1 MGDDP
6 TSAGGSVGRMSGEMA
21 GLDGVGA
28 DESPSGDG
36 ALARGLRVF
45 RAIAERGSTNVAT
58 IAKDLDLPVSTVY
71 RLARTLRDAGLVS
84 VRDNEY
90 RVSRTFANI
99 ATVRLHNDVLS
110 NAARPALERLSEETG
125 ATSNLLV
132 RSGLSAYCV
141 HEVEAQRGEGPR
153 LPIGE
158 PMPLH
163 AGAEHRVLLA
173 FAPTPLIDAV
183 IGGGLTSYTTTTPN
197 APTLRTSLD
206 AIRQRRLA
214 VSHGEYLPGVVAVG
228 VPVFVHHRVVCSVGV
243 AGPDERCTS
252 DWVRRSAGALAT
264 ASLAL
269 SDLLAS
275 A

>member
-1 MGDDP
+1 
-6 TSAGGSVGRMSGEMA
+6 MSGETA
-21 GLDGVGA
+21 GLDGVGS
-28 DESPSGDG
+28 DGGPSVDG
-36 ALARGLRVF
+36 AFARGLRVF
-45 RAIAERGSTNVAT
+45 RVIAERGSANVAA
-58 IAKDLDLPVSTVY
+58 IAADLDLPVSTVY
-71 RLARTLRDAGLVS
+71 RLARTLREAGLVS

-99 ATVRLHNDVLS
+99 ATVRLHHDVLS
-110 NAARPALERLSEETG
+110 HAARPALERLVDETG
-125 ATSNLLV
+125 ATSNVLV

-141 HEVEAQRGEGPR
+141 HEVEAERGEGPR

-158 PMPLH
+158 PMALH

-173 FAPTPLIDAV
+173 FAPAPLIDAV
-183 IGGGLTSYTTTTPN
+183 IGGGLPSYTTTTPN
-197 APTLRTSLD
+197 APALRTSLD
-206 AIRQRRLA
+206 EIRQRRLA

-228 VPVFVHHRVVCSVGV
+228 VPVFVQHRVVCSVGV
-243 AGPDERCTS
+243 AGPAERCS
-252 DWVRRSAGALAT
+252 NDWVRRSLSALAT